1 MTLGMMLFLFLVI
14 FIAVL
19 LLGAAFTAGQRK
31 QTKEALARL
40 DAIASAPQARPE
52 GGEEAASF
60 TRNMPLSS
68 IAWLDALLIK
78 LDLAPKLRLLLYQ
91 AGLMQWTVGKLLL
104 YAACIALVCGYAVF
118 LRTRAVPIAFL
129 FAALGATVPFVYV
142 LRKRN
147 SRFDRIRQLL
157 PETLDLMVA
166 AIRAGHS
173 FSSALGLA
181 SKESA
186 EPVRSELRQCFDEQ
200 NFGLDI
206 RAVMANLAH
215 RVPIQEVRVIVTAV
229 LIQRES
235 GGNLTEILDKV
246 SYLIRE
252 DFRLQRQVRVY
263 TAQGRLTGWIL
274 SMLPLVLGSLLYL
287 INPNNM
293 SLLWTRPMGVKMLY
307 GAAFMTIVG
316 ALIIRKIIR
325 VRV

>member
-1 MTLGMMLFLFLVI
+1 MSLGMMLFLFLVI

-40 DAIASAPQARPE
+40 DAIASAPQARHE
-52 GGEEAASF
+52 GGDEAVSF
-60 TRNMPLSS
+60 TRDMPLSS
-68 IAWLDALLIK
+68 IAWLDALLLK

-118 LRTRAVPIAFL
+118 LRTRAVPLAFL
-129 FAALGATVPFVYV
+129 FAALAATVPFVYV
-142 LRKRN
+142 FRKRN

-186 EPVRSELRQCFDEQ
+186 EPVRSQLRQCFDEQ

-206 RAVMANLAH
+206 RTVMANLAY

-274 SMLPLVLGSLLYL
+274 SFLPLVLGSLLYL

-307 GAAFMTIVG
+307 GAAFMTITG